1 LRPAK
6 EGSAEVYLPYLMYG
20 YAATLLLMLAGCC
33 VMARTVPGLR
43 GVRMLGWALAF
54 GLLGVVLVAMRPVAP
69 GWASIVLAQGALF
82 VSSLQIYA
90 ATADTLDVPAAFVPS
105 GIAIMFAACAANT
118 CFTYLRPDLPSRILI
133 CSACFAIFAGAK
145 ATMLFQY
152 REPAGE
158 LADSPSA
165 LRTLIAALAWLQ
177 MLVVILQIL
186 RGIVTVFYPPADI
199 VHMDLFQSG
208 FTYMSLM
215 LNAGSGCGLIWL
227 ALSIH
232 RRDLHRMAQTDG
244 LTGLLNRR
252 AFEEILARE
261 LVRSDEI
268 GKSLAVMQVDI
279 DRFKQVNDRWGHQ
292 AGDEVIR
299 RVSDSLRKSMRPTD
313 ALSRFGGEEF
323 MILLR
328 DVNTEQSGE
337 IAGRLRAEI
346 AGLTEL
352 PGEVR
357 LTVSIGV
364 AASHPHDIPE
374 ELLRRCDEALY
385 RSKRGGRN
393 LVTVDRSAADRI
405 RAAQASA

>member
-1 LRPAK
+1 
-6 EGSAEVYLPYLMYG
+6 VYLPYLMYG
-20 YAATLLLMLAGCC
+20 YAATLVLMLAGCC
-33 VMARTVPGLR
+33 VIARTAPGLR
-43 GVRMLGWALAF
+43 GVRLLGWALAF
-54 GLLGVVLVAMRPVAP
+54 GLLGVGLVAMRPFAP
-69 GWASIVLAQGALF
+69 AWATILLAQAALF

-90 ATADTLDVPAAFVPS
+90 ATADTLDVPADFVPW
-105 GIAIMFAACAANT
+105 GVAIMVAACGANA
-118 CFTYLRPDLPSRILI
+118 CFTYIRPDLPSRILI
-133 CSACFAIFAGAK
+133 CSACFVIFAGAK

-152 REPAGE
+152 KEPAGE
-158 LADSPSA
+158 HSESPSA
-165 LRTLIAALAWLQ
+165 LRTLIGALAWLQ
-177 MLVVILQIL
+177 MLVVILQIV
-186 RGIVTVFYPPADI
+186 RGIVTVLYPPTQI
-199 VHMDLFQSG
+199 VHMDVMQSG
-208 FTYMSLM
+208 FTYLNLM
-215 LNAGSGCGLIWL
+215 LNAGSGSGLIWL

-261 LVRSDEI
+261 MVRSNQI
-268 GKSLAVMQVDI
+268 GKSVAVLLVDI

-299 RVSDSLRKSMRPTD
+299 RVGDSLRKCMRPSD

-323 MILLR
+323 TILLR
-328 DVNTEQSGE
+328 DVNPEQSGE

-346 AGLTEL
+346 AGLTDL

-364 AASHPHDIPE
+364 AASLPFDIPH

-393 LVTVDRSAADRI
+393 LVTVDRSASAERVA
-405 RAAQASA
+405 AAQASA

>member
-1 LRPAK
+1 M
-6 EGSAEVYLPYLMYG
+6 YLPYLMYG
-20 YAATLLLMLAGCC
+20 YAATLVLMVAGCC
-33 VMARTVPGLR
+33 VIARTAPGLR

-54 GLLGVVLVAMRPVAP
+54 GLLGVGLVAMRPVAP
-69 GWASIVLAQGALF
+69 PWATILLAQAALF

-90 ATADTLDVPAAFVPS
+90 ATADTLDVSAGFVPW
-105 GIAIMFAACAANT
+105 GVAIMAAACGGNAY
-118 CFTYLRPDLPSRILI
+118 FTYFRPDLPSRILI

-145 ATMLFQY
+145 ARMLFQY
-152 REPAGE
+152 REPAGDHI
-158 LADSPSA
+158 DSPSA

-177 MLVVILQIL
+177 MLVVVLQIL
-186 RGIVTVFYPPADI
+186 RGIVTVLYPPTQI
-199 VHMDLFQSG
+199 LRMDVIQSG
-208 FTYMSLM
+208 FTYLSLM

-232 RRDLHRMAQTDG
+232 RLDLHRMAQTDG
-244 LTGLLNRR
+244 MTGLLNRR
-252 AFEEILARE
+252 AFEEILTRE
-261 LVRSDEI
+261 LERSNQI
-268 GKSLAVMQVDI
+268 GKSVAVVQVDI

-299 RVSDSLRKSMRPTD
+299 RVGDSLRKSMRPSD

-328 DVNTEQSGE
+328 DVTTEQSGE

-346 AGLTEL
+346 AGLTGL

-364 AASHPHDIPE
+364 AASHPFDIPH

-393 LVTVDRSAADRI
+393 LVTVDRSTSVDRV
-405 RAAQASA
+405 ATAQASA

>member
-6 EGSAEVYLPYLMYG
+6 EGFARVYLPYLMYG
-20 YAATLLLMLAGCC
+20 YAATLVLMLAGCG

-43 GVRMLGWALAF
+43 GVRLLGWALAF
-54 GLLGVVLVAMRPVAP
+54 GLLGVVLVAMRTFAP
-69 GWASIVLAQGALF
+69 AWATILLAQAALF
-82 VSSLQIYA
+82 VSSLLIYG
-90 ATADTLDVPAAFVPS
+90 ATADTLDVPAEFVPW
-105 GIAIMFAACAANT
+105 GVAIMAAACGANT
-118 CFTYLRPDLPSRILI
+118 FFTYVHPDLPSRILI

-152 REPAGE
+152 REPAGQHPE
-158 LADSPSA
+158 SPSA
-165 LRTLIAALAWLQ
+165 LRSLIAALAWLQ

-186 RGIVTVFYPPADI
+186 RGIVTVFYPPAQI
-199 VHMDLFQSG
+199 VHMDVVQSG
-208 FTYMSLM
+208 FTYMNLM
-215 LNAGSGCGLIWL
+215 LNSGSGCGLIWL

-261 LVRSDEI
+261 LVRSNEI
-268 GKSLAVMQVDI
+268 GKSLAVLQVDI

-328 DVNTEQSGE
+328 EVTADQSGE

-364 AASHPHDIPE
+364 AASHPHDTPE

-393 LVTVDRSAADRI
+393 LVTVDRSAAGRV

>member
-1 LRPAK
+1 M
-6 EGSAEVYLPYLMYG
+6 YLPYLMYG
-20 YAATLLLMLAGCC
+20 YAATLVLMLAGCC
-33 VMARTVPGLR
+33 VIARTVSGLR
-43 GVRMLGWALAF
+43 GVRQLGWALAF
-54 GLLGVVLVAMRPVAP
+54 GLLGVALIAMRTFAP
-69 GWASIVLAQGALF
+69 AWATILLAQAALF

-90 ATADTLDVPAAFVPS
+90 ATADTLDVPAEFVPW
-105 GIAIMFAACAANT
+105 GVAIMAAACGANA
-118 CFTYLRPDLPSRILI
+118 CFTYIRPDLPSRILI

-152 REPAGE
+152 KEPAGE
-158 LADSPSA
+158 HTDSPSA

-186 RGIVTVFYPPADI
+186 RGIVTVLYPPTEI
-199 VHMDLFQSG
+199 VHMDVAQSG
-208 FTYMSLM
+208 FTYLSLM
-215 LNAGSGCGLIWL
+215 MNAGSGCGLIWL

-232 RRDLHRMAQTDG
+232 RRDLHRMAQTDS

-252 AFEEILARE
+252 AFEEILSRE
-261 LVRSDEI
+261 LLQTKET
-268 GKSLAVMQVDI
+268 GKSVAVLQVDI

-299 RVSDSLRKSMRPTD
+299 RVGDSLRKTMRPSD

-328 DVNTEQSGE
+328 DVTREQASE

-346 AGLTEL
+346 AGLTGL

-364 AASHPHDIPE
+364 AASHPFDSPH

-393 LVTVDRSAADRI
+393 LVTVDRSGPADQV
-405 RAAQASA
+405 AQASA

>member
-1 LRPAK
+1 
-6 EGSAEVYLPYLMYG
+6 
-20 YAATLLLMLAGCC
+20 
-33 VMARTVPGLR
+33 
-43 GVRMLGWALAF
+43 MLGWALAF
-54 GLLGVVLVAMRPVAP
+54 GLLGVGLVAMRPVAP
-69 GWASIVLAQGALF
+69 PWATILLAQAALF

-90 ATADTLDVPAAFVPS
+90 ATADTLDVSAGFVPW
-105 GIAIMFAACAANT
+105 GVAIMAAACGGNAY
-118 CFTYLRPDLPSRILI
+118 FTYFRPDLPSRILI

-145 ATMLFQY
+145 ARMLFQY
-152 REPAGE
+152 REPAGDHI
-158 LADSPSA
+158 DSPSA

-177 MLVVILQIL
+177 MLVVVLQIL
-186 RGIVTVFYPPADI
+186 RGIVTVLYPPTQI
-199 VHMDLFQSG
+199 LRMDVIQSG
-208 FTYMSLM
+208 FTYLSLM

-232 RRDLHRMAQTDG
+232 RLDLHRMAQTDG
-244 LTGLLNRR
+244 MTGLLNRR
-252 AFEEILARE
+252 AFEEILTRE
-261 LVRSDEI
+261 LERSNQI
-268 GKSLAVMQVDI
+268 GKSVAVVQVDI

-299 RVSDSLRKSMRPTD
+299 RVGDSLRKSMRPSD

-328 DVNTEQSGE
+328 DVTTEQSGE

-346 AGLTEL
+346 AGLTGL

-364 AASHPHDIPE
+364 AASHPFDIPH

-393 LVTVDRSAADRI
+393 LVTVDRSTSVDRV
-405 RAAQASA
+405 ATAQASA

>member
-1 LRPAK
+1 M
-6 EGSAEVYLPYLMYG
+6 YMPYLMYG
-20 YAATLLLMLAGCC
+20 YAATVVLMMAGCC
-33 VMARTVPGLR
+33 VIARTVPGLR
-43 GVRMLGWALAF
+43 GVRLLGWALGF
-54 GLLGVVLVAMRPVAP
+54 GLLGIVLLAMRTFAP
-69 GWASIVLAQGALF
+69 AWVTILLANEALF
-82 VSSLQIYA
+82 ACSLLIYS
-90 ATADTLDVPAAFVPS
+90 ATADTLDVPAPFVPW
-105 GIAIMFAACAANT
+105 GIGIMVAALPALDYFAY
-118 CFTYLRPDLPSRILI
+118 FRVDLSARILI
-133 CSACFAIFAGAK
+133 CSACFAIFGGAK

-152 REPAGE
+152 EEPPGDQAVP
-158 LADSPSA
+158 ASA
-165 LRTLIAALAWLQ
+165 LRSLIEALAWLQ
-177 MLVVILQIL
+177 MLVVVLQIL
-186 RGIVTVFYPPADI
+186 RGILTTLFPPTQI
-199 VHMDLFQSG
+199 VHMDMIQSG
-208 FTYMSLM
+208 FTYMNLVS
-215 LNAGSGCGLIWL
+215 NAGAGFGLTWL

-232 RRDLHRMAQTDG
+232 RRDLHRIAQTDS

-261 LVRSDEI
+261 LVRSNQI
-268 GKSLAVMQVDI
+268 GKSVAVLLVDI

-299 RVSDSLRKSMRPTD
+299 RVSDSLRKTMRPCD

-323 MILLR
+323 TILLR

-346 AGLTEL
+346 AGLTDL

-357 LTVSIGV
+357 LTISIGV
-364 AASHPHDIPE
+364 AASCPFDTSH

-393 LVTVDRSAADRI
+393 LVTVDRSAAGDTV

>member
-1 LRPAK
+1 
-6 EGSAEVYLPYLMYG
+6 VYLPYLMYG
-20 YAATLLLMLAGCC
+20 YAATLVLMLAGCC
-33 VMARTVPGLR
+33 VIARTVPGLR

-54 GLLGVVLVAMRPVAP
+54 GLLGVALIAVRPVAP
-69 GWASIVLAQGALF
+69 AWATILLAQAALF

-90 ATADTLDVPAAFVPS
+90 ATAETLDLPAGFIPWGV
-105 GIAIMFAACAANT
+105 AIMAAACGANA
-118 CFTYLRPDLPSRILI
+118 CFTYIRPDLPSRILV

-145 ATMLFQY
+145 ATMLFQFK
-152 REPAGE
+152 EPDGE
-158 LADSPSA
+158 QVEAPSA
-165 LRTLIAALAWLQ
+165 LLTLIAALAWLQ

-186 RGIVTVFYPPADI
+186 RGIVTVLYPPTEI
-199 VHMDLFQSG
+199 VHMDVVQSG
-208 FTYMSLM
+208 FTYLSLM

-244 LTGLLNRR
+244 MTGLLNRR

-261 LVRSDEI
+261 LLRTKDT
-268 GKSLAVMQVDI
+268 GKSVAVLQVDI

-299 RVSDSLRKSMRPTD
+299 RVGDSLRKTMRPSD

-328 DVNTEQSGE
+328 EVTTEQSGE
-337 IAGRLRAEI
+337 IAGRLRTEI
-346 AGLTEL
+346 AGLTDL
-352 PGEVR
+352 PGGVR

-364 AASHPHDIPE
+364 AASHPFDIPH

-393 LVTVDRSAADRI
+393 LVTVDRSAPADVVG
-405 RAAQASA
+405 AAQASA

>member
-1 LRPAK
+1 
-6 EGSAEVYLPYLMYG
+6 VYLPYLMYG
-20 YAATLLLMLAGCC
+20 YAATLVLMLAGCC
-33 VMARTVPGLR
+33 VIARTVPGLR
-43 GVRMLGWALAF
+43 GVRLLGWALAF
-54 GLLGVVLVAMRPVAP
+54 GLLGVALIAVRPVAP
-69 GWASIVLAQGALF
+69 AWATILLAQASLF
-82 VSSLQIYA
+82 VSSLLIYS
-90 ATADTLDVPAAFVPS
+90 ATADALDLTAGFIPWGV
-105 GIAIMFAACAANT
+105 AIMTAACGANA
-118 CFTYLRPDLPSRILI
+118 CFTYIRPDLPSRILV

-145 ATMLFQY
+145 ATMLFHY
-152 REPAGE
+152 KEPDGE
-158 LADSPSA
+158 QIDAPSA
-165 LRTLIAALAWLQ
+165 LQTLISALAWLQ

-186 RGIVTVFYPPADI
+186 RGIVTVLYPPTEI
-199 VHMDLFQSG
+199 VHMDVIQSG
-208 FTYMSLM
+208 FTYLSLM

-244 LTGLLNRR
+244 MTGLLNRR

-261 LVRSDEI
+261 LVRSNQN
-268 GKSLAVMQVDI
+268 GKSVAVLLVDI
-279 DRFKQVNDRWGHQ
+279 DRFKQVNDRWGHP

-299 RVSDSLRKSMRPTD
+299 RVSDSLRNTMRPSD

-328 DVNTEQSGE
+328 EVTTEQSGE

-346 AGLTEL
+346 AGLTDL
-352 PGEVR
+352 PGGVR

-364 AASHPHDIPE
+364 AASHPLDTPL

-393 LVTVDRSAADRI
+393 LVTVDRSAAAGVVT
-405 RAAQASA
+405 AAQASA

>member
-1 LRPAK
+1 
-6 EGSAEVYLPYLMYG
+6 VYLPYLMYG
-20 YAATLLLMLAGCC
+20 YAATLVLMLAGCA
-33 VMARTVPGLR
+33 VIARTVPGLR

-54 GLLGVVLVAMRPVAP
+54 GLLGVALVAMRTFAP
-69 GWASIVLAQGALF
+69 PWATILLAQAALF

-90 ATADTLDVPAAFVPS
+90 ATADTLDVGAEFVPW
-105 GIAIMFAACAANT
+105 GAAILTAACAANA
-118 CFTYLRPDLPSRILI
+118 CFTYIRPDLPSRILI

-152 REPAGE
+152 KEPAGE
-158 LADSPSA
+158 QAESPSA
-165 LRTLIAALAWLQ
+165 LRSLITALAWLQ

-186 RGIVTVFYPPADI
+186 RGIVTVLYPPAQI
-199 VHMDLFQSG
+199 VHMDVVQSG
-208 FTYMSLM
+208 FTYMNLM

-232 RRDLHRMAQTDG
+232 RRDLHHMAQTDG

-261 LVRSDEI
+261 LLRAKEI
-268 GKSLAVMQVDI
+268 GKSVAVLLVDI

-299 RVSDSLRKSMRPTD
+299 RVSDSLRKSMRPSD

-328 DVNTEQSGE
+328 DVTTEQSGE

-364 AASHPHDIPE
+364 AASHPLDVPQ
-374 ELLRRCDEALY
+374 ELLRRCDDALY

>member
-1 LRPAK
+1 
-6 EGSAEVYLPYLMYG
+6 VYLPYLMYG
-20 YAATLLLMLAGCC
+20 YAATLLLMMAGCW
-33 VMARTVPGLR
+33 VIARTVPGLR

-54 GLLGVVLVAMRPVAP
+54 GLLGVALVGMRTFAP
-69 GWASIVLAQGALF
+69 PWASILLAQAVLF

-90 ATADTLDVPAAFVPS
+90 ATAETLDVPAAFVPW
-105 GIAIMFAACAANT
+105 GVAIMAAACGANAV
-118 CFTYLRPDLPSRILI
+118 FTYVHSDLPSRILI

-152 REPAGE
+152 KEPA
-158 LADSPSA
+158 ADHAESTSA
-165 LRTLIAALAWLQ
+165 LRNLIAALAWLQ

-186 RGIVTVFYPPADI
+186 RGFATVLHPPAEVVHLDI
-199 VHMDLFQSG
+199 IQSG
-208 FTYMSLM
+208 FTYLSLI

-232 RRDLHRMAQTDG
+232 RRDLHRIAQTDS

-261 LVRSDEI
+261 LERSNEI
-268 GKSLAVMQVDI
+268 GKSLAVLMVDI

-328 DVNTEQSGE
+328 EVTADQSGE

-393 LVTVDRSAADRI
+393 LVTVDRSAADRV

>member
-1 LRPAK
+1 
-6 EGSAEVYLPYLMYG
+6 VYLPYLMYG
-20 YAATLLLMLAGCC
+20 YAATLVLMLAGCA
-33 VMARTVPGLR
+33 VISRTVPGLR
-43 GVRMLGWALAF
+43 GVRMLGWALAS
-54 GLLGVVLVAMRPVAP
+54 GLLGVALVAMRTFAP
-69 GWASIVLAQGALF
+69 PWATILLAQAALF

-90 ATADTLDVPAAFVPS
+90 ATADTLDVPAEFVPW
-105 GIAIMFAACAANT
+105 GVAIMAAACTANA
-118 CFTYLRPDLPSRILI
+118 CFTYIRPDLPSRILI

-152 REPAGE
+152 KEPAGE
-158 LADSPSA
+158 HAESPSA
-165 LRTLIAALAWLQ
+165 LHSLITALAWLQ

-186 RGIVTVFYPPADI
+186 RGIVTVLYPPAQI
-199 VHMDLFQSG
+199 VHMDVIQSG
-208 FTYMSLM
+208 FTYMNLM

-261 LVRSDEI
+261 LLRAKEI
-268 GKSLAVMQVDI
+268 GKSVAVLLVDI

-299 RVSDSLRKSMRPTD
+299 RVSDSLRKSMRPSD

-328 DVNTEQSGE
+328 DVTTEQSGE

-364 AASHPHDIPE
+364 AASHPLDVPQ